1 VTDEGR
7 SNQTAGDFQ
16 AQWQAAMQEW
26 RQAFEAMTSMPSSG
40 GRLWGQSDAGAQE
53 WSARLVQAIEQ
64 YQVQAKP
71 YQDEMLEALRT
82 LATSWPDA
90 FRPMMEAVVASVEGG
105 IEAERRMLDG
115 IVAMA
120 KRGQ

>member
-1 VTDEGR
+1 MAE
-7 SNQTAGDFQ
+7 QTGDTTSGDFQ
-16 AQWQAAMQEW
+16 AQWQSAMQEW

-53 WSARLVQAIEQ
+53 WSTRLVQAIEQ
-64 YQVQAKP
+64 YQTQAKP
-71 YQDEMLEALRT
+71 YQDEMLQALRT

-90 FRPMMEAVVASVEGG
+90 FRPMMEAVVTSIEGG

-120 KRGQ
+120 KRDQ